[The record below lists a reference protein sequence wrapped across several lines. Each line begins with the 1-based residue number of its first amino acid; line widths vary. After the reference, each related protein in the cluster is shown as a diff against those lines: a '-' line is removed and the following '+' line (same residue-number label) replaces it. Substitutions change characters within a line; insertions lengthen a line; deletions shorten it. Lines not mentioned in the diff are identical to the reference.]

1 MEQLREHARLMESGM
16 GLNQLVKVRYWRAA
30 INRTFVHVT
39 MCMFNVSAATMI
51 IVRGCCR
58 QPYIVLKW
66 LPGYR
71 NDRNSEATSK
81 CRAGCRS
88 L

>member
-1 MEQLREHARLMESGM
+1 MEQQREHARLMESGM

-58 QPYIVLKW
+58 QPLFCFEMAATME
-66 LPGYR
+66 R
-71 NDRNSEATSK
+71 TSEATSK
-81 CRAGCRS
+81 GRAGFRS